1 MYIAGQ
7 GKTAVALFVDGLEL
21 KYVQLSTKDNKVTLR
36 DFKTVAL
43 VTKFEEKAAAVT
55 EPGGDEASFGD
66 LTSAEAMAPPEGQL
80 GEGAEGAASSNTS
93 ILLGLLSDLPSNKYT
108 FSFALSEP
116 AVTYQEFESNF
127 GLKGGKLTKKLIQE
141 IASTRSSS
149 PPSDSLDVIPTATGG
164 VLSIIRED
172 GLHLFDLLTE
182 LRSFLGG
189 RLPNVNSIDSADTAL
204 MGLVRASYE
213 LGEEE
218 ISVIVYV
225 GHDFSRLIFMQGA
238 NYLHFAPIISEGYG
252 SANVE
257 NTIYS
262 RILLEQ
268 DNIALPRIDRIILA
282 GESHKINMLEALAP
296 QFPHSTVEYLKAPDL
311 DLSAFDGQVGEQIS
325 EYAVPIVVAWQA
337 LDPKAKGFYHTNLIP
352 TSIIEGQKVFKLA
365 WHGWLSA
372 LAVIVS
378 IVFFYTSILKQ
389 NAEILNAREA
399 LAKNQS
405 RLADIEVLQQRQET
419 LQADIK
425 KYDLATQVYDSL
437 APGSDRW
444 SRVLHYLANSI
455 EDLNSVWIYSLRKGA
470 QDPNTILISGRSIY
484 RTRIPRLASVFE
496 RATLKEVRTISIRGK
511 TLYEFDIEVEQVDK
525 GNSGE
530 SGGAGGGK

>member
-1 MYIAGQ
+1 MYLEGQ

-21 KYVQLSTKDNKVTLR
+21 KYVQLSAKGDKVTLR

-43 VTKFEEKAAAVT
+43 ISKFEEKVAAVT
-55 EPGGDEASFGD
+55 EGASGEASFGD
-66 LTSAEAMAPPEGQL
+66 LTSAETMASAPEAPM
-80 GEGAEGAASSNTS
+80 GEEAGGAPTSNSTV
-93 ILLGLLSDLPSNKYT
+93 LLGLLSDLPSSKYS

-127 GLKGGKLTKKLIQE
+127 GLKGTALKKKI
-141 IASTRSSS
+141 IVDISATRSI
-149 PPSDSLDVIPTATGG
+149 PPLLDSLEIIPTATGG
-164 VLSIIRED
+164 VLAIIRED
-172 GLHLFDLLTE
+172 GLHLYDMLME

-189 RLPNVNSIDSADTAL
+189 RLPSVKLIDSADTAL

-225 GHDFSRLIFMQGA
+225 GHDFSRLIFMQGS

-296 QFPHSTVEYLKAPDL
+296 QFPHSTVEYLKSPDL

-325 EYAVPIVVAWQA
+325 EYAIPIVAAWEA
-337 LDPKAKGFYHTNLIP
+337 LDSKAKGFYHTNLIS
-352 TSIIEGQKVFKLA
+352 TSIVEGQKVFKLG
-365 WHGWLSA
+365 WHGWLAA

-378 IVFFYTSILKQ
+378 IVFFYTAILKQ

-399 LAKNQS
+399 LHKKQS
-405 RLADIEVLQQRQET
+405 RLADIEVLQQREAS
-419 LQADIK
+419 LNSEIK
-425 KYDLATQVYDSL
+425 KYELATTVYDSL

-455 EDLNSVWIYSLRKGA
+455 EDLNSVWIYNLKKDD
-470 QDPNTILISGRSIY
+470 QNPNGLIISGRSIY

-496 RATLKEVRTISIRGK
+496 RATLRAVRTTTIRGK
-511 TLYEFDIEVEQVDK
+511 IIYDFDIAVEQVDK
-525 GNSGE
+525 RD
-530 SGGAGGGK
+530 GAGSAGGH

>member
-1 MYIAGQ
+1 MYLEGQ
-7 GKTAVALFVDGLEL
+7 GKTAVALFIDGLEL
-21 KYVQLSTKDNKVTLR
+21 KYVQLSTKGNIVTLR

-43 VTKFEEKAAAVT
+43 VTKFEEKAAAAVDS
-55 EPGGDEASFGD
+55 GGEETSFGD
-66 LTSAEAMAPPEGQL
+66 IASPEAMTATPETPIGEETGGAP
-80 GEGAEGAASSNTS
+80 SSNTS
-93 ILLGLLSDLPSNKYT
+93 VLLSLLSDLPSAKYT

-127 GLKGGKLTKKLIQE
+127 GLKGTKLKKKLIGE
-141 IASTRSSS
+141 ISATRST
-149 PPSDSLDVIPTATGG
+149 PPPFDSLDMIPTATGG
-164 VLSIIRED
+164 ILAIIRED
-172 GLHLFDLLTE
+172 GLHLFELLGE

-189 RLPNVNSIDSADTAL
+189 RLPNVKLIDSADTAL

-225 GHDFSRLIFMQGA
+225 GHDFSRLIFMQGT

-311 DLSAFDGQVGEQIS
+311 DLSAFEGQVGEQIS
-325 EYAVPIVVAWQA
+325 EYAIPIVAAWQA
-337 LDPKAKGFYHTNLIP
+337 LDSKAKGFYHTNLIP
-352 TSIIEGQKVFKLA
+352 TSIVEGQKVFKLG
-365 WHGWLSA
+365 WHGWLAA
-372 LAVIVS
+372 LAVIVA

-389 NAEILNAREA
+389 NSEILNSREA
-399 LAKNQS
+399 LQKKQS
-405 RLADIEVLQQRQET
+405 RLTDIEVLQQRET
-419 LQADIK
+419 TLNVDIK
-425 KYDLATQVYDSL
+425 KYDLATAVYDSL

-444 SRVLHYLANSI
+444 SRVLHYMANSI
-455 EDLNSVWIYSLRKGA
+455 EDLNSVWIYSLKKDG
-470 QDPNTILISGRSIY
+470 QNSNTIIISGRSIY

-496 RATLKEVRTISIRGK
+496 RATLQEVRTTSIRGK
-511 TLYEFDIEVEQVDK
+511 IIYDFDIAVEQVDK
-525 GNSGE
+525 GD
-530 SGGAGGGK
+530 GAGSSSVR